1 MTRSDIVKIIHGA
14 NKNLTK
20 KDVDMLVSL
29 IIEKISLSVADGD
42 RVELRGFGVFSPK
55 QLAPK
60 TTILPT
66 GDKISLPSR
75 RSIKFHAS
83 KNLIEKLNRK

>member
-1 MTRSDIVKIIHGA
+1 MTRSDIVKIIHEA
-14 NKNLTK
+14 NKDLTK

-60 TTILPT
+60 ITVLPN
-66 GDKISLPSR
+66 GDRVSHSSR
-75 RSIKFHAS
+75 RSIKFHPS
-83 KNLIEKLNRK
+83 KNVVEKLNN

>member
-1 MTRSDIVKIIHGA
+1 MTRSDIVKIIHEA
-14 NKNLTK
+14 NKDLTK
-20 KDVDMLVSL
+20 KDVDMLVLL

-60 TTILPT
+60 TTVLPN
-66 GDKISLPSR
+66 GDRVSHLSR
-75 RSIKFHAS
+75 RSIKFHPS
-83 KNLIEKLNRK
+83 KNVVEKLNN